1 MNFGIGIATAG
12 IIATMAAGVASA
24 TTGGQQQAA
33 GSVAAATSSVNRH
46 ITGAQARHIARAKVP
61 HSRVIEVE
69 SDDLHNRAVW
79 KVKLATPHG
88 RVVVDVDKRTGQ
100 ATIVRR
106 GGGGHDDAI
115 AAGRIAGQG
124 REAGDDR
131 GAGEVADDRN
141 RARLT
146 RRRVRQD
153 LGSDV
158 LAFPSGCAKPPGQA
172 GACALAEASAIVR
185 DLCADAGGTSVIS
198 ASKGCCMTQRG
209 R

>member
-24 TTGGQQQAA
+24 TTGGQQAA

-46 ITGAQARHIARAKVP
+46 ITKAQARHIATAKVP

-100 ATIVRR
+100 ATIVQR
-106 GGGGHDDAI
+106 GGGHDDAI
-115 AAGRIAGQG
+115 AAGRIAGQV

-131 GAGEVADDRN
+131 GAGEVADDHGRDF
-141 RARLT
+141 RDDDGAGEDRGDHGD
-146 RRRVRQD
+146 RHGQHHDRGDQHDHDRGD
-153 LGSDV
+153 DG
-158 LAFPSGCAKPPGQA
+158 PG
-172 GACALAEASAIVR
+172 R
-185 DLCADAGGTSVIS
+185 
-198 ASKGCCMTQRG
+198 
-209 R
+209 

>member
-1 MNFGIGIATAG
+1 MRKTMNFGIGIATAG

-33 GSVAAATSSVNRH
+33 GSVAAATSSVSRH
-46 ITGAQARHIARAKVP
+46 ITRAQARHIARAKVP

-69 SDDLHNRAVW
+69 SDNLRGRAVW

-100 ATIVRR
+100 ATIVQR

-131 GAGEVADDRN
+131 GAGEVADDHGR
-141 RARLT
+141 
-146 RRRVRQD
+146 D
-153 LGSDV
+153 
-158 LAFPSGCAKPPGQA
+158 
-172 GACALAEASAIVR
+172 VR
-185 DLCADAGGTSVIS
+185 DHDGARED
-198 ASKGCCMTQRG
+198 RG
-209 R
+209 DRRGQHHDRGDQHDHDRGDDGPGR